1 MYKFMY
7 SIAVG
12 LDLEDGRETV
22 RSAEDFYVST
32 YNWSEVVG
40 RSDSAD
46 KHESYDWLNEEC
58 VESHDSAHRNSSAVI
73 SGKKSVCNGVMAK

>member
-22 RSAEDFYVST
+22 RSAENFYV
-32 YNWSEVVG
+32 
-40 RSDSAD
+40 
-46 KHESYDWLNEEC
+46 
-58 VESHDSAHRNSSAVI
+58 
-73 SGKKSVCNGVMAK
+73 